1 MKLAYEL
8 EARVSDKWLQAR
20 QMGVEHA
27 VAITGPGEKFPFW
40 DYMQLAVLKQRFNDH
55 GFHLAVIEAELPFA
69 SIREGTPE
77 RDRDIE
83 TVLAVIRNMGRL
95 GIPVL
100 CYNWMARIGWLRT
113 SFDTPARGGSS
124 VTAYD
129 DALVANAPAPEG
141 APDDYLVPREKLWET
156 LRYFLDAAVPVAE
169 EAGVHLAL
177 HPDDPPLPAVAG
189 AGRIMGT
196 VEAFERVLAMRD
208 SPANGITFCQ
218 GNFALMPGE
227 LADAIRRLV
236 QTGRVRFVHFRNLR
250 GNVRRFAETFHDEG
264 QIDMAAAM
272 RAYRDAGFDGYMRCD
287 HVPRMAGDRDD
298 SHPGYEALGK
308 LFAIGYMKG
317 IMAGLGIR

>member
-8 EARVSDKWLQAR
+8 EGRVSDKWLQAR
-20 QMGVEHA
+20 QMGVSHA
-27 VAITGPGEKFPFW
+27 VAITGPGETFPFW
-40 DYMQLAVLKQRFNDH
+40 DYMRLAALKQRFNDC

-113 SFDTPARGGSS
+113 STNTPARGGAS

-129 DALVANAPAPEG
+129 NALVKNAPAPEG
-141 APDDYLVPREKLWET
+141 AADDYLVPREKLWET
-156 LRYFLDAAVPVAE
+156 LRYFLDIAVPVAE
-169 EAGVHLAL
+169 KEGVRLAL

-189 AGRIMGT
+189 VGRILGS
-196 VEAFERVLAMRD
+196 VEAFLRVLDMHD
-208 SPANGITFCQ
+208 SPANGITLCQ
-218 GNFALMPGE
+218 GNFALMRGNLIE
-227 LADAIRRLV
+227 TIHRLV
-236 QTGRVRFVHFRNLR
+236 KTGRVRFVHFRNLR
-250 GNVRRFAETFHDEG
+250 GDAEKFAETFHDEG

-317 IMAGLGIR
+317 LMANLGLC